1 MVTQW
6 QQLFYE
12 DRFVSQY
19 LNFFLLSSALS
30 YFRIAVKESNADSRF
45 NIGPYPSEGRYSAS
59 FIAFQALC
67 VLKHSLAK
75 TSQMSDVVKDHWSYR
90 VT

>member
-19 LNFFLLSSALS
+19 LSFLLLSALS
-30 YFRIAVKESNADSRF
+30 CFRTPVKKGNADSRF
-45 NIGPYPSEGRYSAS
+45 NIGPYPSEG
-59 FIAFQALC
+59 
-67 VLKHSLAK
+67 KHCDSLFPFRA
-75 TSQMSDVVKDHWSYR
+75 
-90 VT
+90 